1 MDHPSAPLHGGRLIE
16 ARRLFPAAP
25 EPFID
30 LSTGINP
37 LPYPVPPIEP
47 SAWTRLPE
55 PEDIAAL
62 EAVAAKAYGV
72 ADASMA
78 AAVPGTQLLI
88 SLLPR
93 LFSQTSAAIL
103 GPTYGEYASAFTAAG
118 RQVVEASRV
127 AELRETPCAVIC
139 NPNNP
144 DGRRFDSGKLL
155 KLLRD
160 RTARGL
166 LVVDESFADLED
178 EGLSLAPHLPQ
189 AGLLILRSVSKT
201 YGLGGLRL
209 GFALTSP
216 EAAASIRDALGPWPV
231 SGPAIEI
238 GAQALA
244 DRAWLEAAKQRL
256 AQDVNRL
263 DAMLRG
269 AGTTILGGTLLFRL
283 AESAKAP
290 DLFNRLGQAGILVRR
305 FDYRPT
311 WLRFGI
317 PGSEDEWRRLG
328 AGL

>member
-1 MDHPSAPLHGGRLIE
+1 
-16 ARRLFPAAP
+16 
-25 EPFID
+25 
-30 LSTGINP
+30 
-37 LPYPVPPIEP
+37 
-47 SAWTRLPE
+47 
-55 PEDIAAL
+55 
-62 EAVAAKAYGV
+62 
-72 ADASMA
+72 MA

-166 LVVDESFADLED
+166 LVVDESFADLEGED
-178 EGLSLAPHLPQ
+178 LSLAPHLPQ

-231 SGPAIEI
+231 SGPAIVI
-238 GAQALA
+238 GLRTLA

-269 AGTTILGGTLLFRL
+269 AVRPSSAGHCCFVSRRAPRRRTFSIASGRPGFSFAASTI
-283 AESAKAP
+283 AP
-290 DLFNRLGQAGILVRR
+290 
-305 FDYRPT
+305 
-311 WLRFGI
+311 
-317 PGSEDEWRRLG
+317 PGSASAYRAARMSGGGSAPRCEAVCFCRACQGRCAMV
-328 AGL
+328 AGLSANRRKAGFA